1 LARVTRKITVG
12 ANRHPFSAQQQASNQ
27 PMTSKQLYLR
37 LLGYVRPYRKV
48 FAFSILFTIL
58 LALTQPMVPALFKP
72 LLDGSFVD
80 KDLDTIRLMP
90 LALIGLF
97 IVRGIASYSSTMA
110 IQWVSNKVIMDLRNE
125 MFQRLMTL
133 PNRYYDDNPTGTI
146 LSKVTFNVQQV
157 ASASTN
163 VLIVLVR
170 DSISVLGLIA
180 WMLYI
185 DWQLTLSIFIIGPL
199 IGLLVNAISKR
210 LRRLSGSIQESM
222 GEMTHVLEETI
233 QGTKVVKLF
242 GGQAYEGKRFSEVA
256 NWLRRYLM
264 KRSAAAALASPAGEL
279 IMVVGLAGVIY
290 YASMQSLENQ
300 FSVGAFVS
308 FIGAL
313 GMMMSP
319 VKNLIRIN
327 EQLQPGLAAAQSV
340 FELVDEQAE
349 EDQGESTLP
358 RARGLIEFERVRF
371 SYPGASASAIDD
383 LSLTIQAGERIALV
397 GPSGGGKS
405 TIANLIPR
413 FYNLSEGHIR
423 IDDIDLQ
430 AITLKELRR
439 NIALVSQEVIL
450 FNDSVEANIA
460 YGEMRGTPRSKVVEA
475 AQAAYAMDFIDKMP
489 EGLDTLIGEK
499 GVRLSGGQRQRLA
512 IARALLKDAPILI
525 MDEATSALDNESERY
540 IQQALETLTRDRT
553 TLIIAHRLS
562 TIENADRILVI
573 EGGRIVE
580 QGPHQKL
587 MQQDGVYRRLY
598 ETQLSSEA
606 TPS

>member
-1 LARVTRKITVG
+1 
-12 ANRHPFSAQQQASNQ
+12 
-27 PMTSKQLYLR
+27 MTSKQLYLR
-37 LLGYVRPYRKV
+37 LLGYVRPYGKT
-48 FAFSILFTIL
+48 FAFSILFTVL
-58 LALTQPMVPALFKP
+58 LALTQPMVPAIFKP
-72 LLDGSFVD
+72 LLDGSFVE
-80 KDLDTIRLMP
+80 KDLGTIRLMP

-97 IVRGIASYSSTMA
+97 FVRGIASYASTMA

-146 LSKVTFNVQQV
+146 LSKITFNVQQV

-170 DSISVLGLIA
+170 DSLSVLGLLA

-185 DWQLTLSIFIIGPL
+185 DWQLTLSIFIIGPF

-210 LRRLSGSIQESM
+210 LRRLSGSIQETM

-233 QGTKVVKLF
+233 QGNKVVKLF
-242 GGQAYEGKRFSEVA
+242 GGQTYERKRFADVA

-264 KRSAAAALASPAGEL
+264 KRSAAASLASPAGEL
-279 IMVVGLAGVIY
+279 IMVIGLAGVVY
-290 YASMQSLENQ
+290 YASMMSLENQ
-300 FSVGAFVS
+300 FTVGAFVS

-340 FELVDEQAE
+340 FELVDQQPE
-349 EDQGESTLP
+349 EDLGERTLE
-358 RARGLIEFERVRF
+358 RARGQIEFDQVRF
-371 SYPGASASAIDD
+371 RYPGASRNAIDD
-383 LSLTIQAGERIALV
+383 LSLTIKAGERVALV

-413 FYNLSEGHIR
+413 FYNLSEGQVR
-423 IDDIDLQ
+423 IDGIDLQ
-430 AITLKELRR
+430 AITLQELRR

-475 AQAAYAMDFIDKMP
+475 AQAAYAMDFIEKMP
-489 EGLDTLIGEK
+489 EGFDTLIGEK

-540 IQQALETLTRDRT
+540 IQQALETLTRNRT

-573 EGGRIVE
+573 DGGQIVE
-580 QGPHQKL
+580 QGPHQTL
-587 MQQDGVYRRLY
+587 MQQNGVYRRLY
-598 ETQLSSEA
+598 ETQLSNA
-606 TPS
+606 K

>member
-1 LARVTRKITVG
+1 MRKIT
-12 ANRHPFSAQQQASNQ
+12 ASAIHHRFTGPQQASIQ

-37 LLGYVRPYRKV
+37 LLGYVRPYRKI
-48 FAFSILFTIL
+48 FTLSILFTVL
-58 LALTQPMVPALFKP
+58 LALTQPGVAALFKP
-72 LLDGSFVD
+72 MLDGSFVE
-80 KDLDTIRLMP
+80 KDLEMIKLMP
-90 LALIGLF
+90 LLLIGLLF
-97 IVRGIASYSSTMA
+97 IRGIASYCSTMA
-110 IQWVSNKVIMDLRNE
+110 IQWVANKVVMDLRTE

-170 DSISVLGLIA
+170 DSLSVLGLLA

-199 IGLLVNAISKR
+199 IGLLVNSISKR

-233 QGTKVVKLF
+233 QGNKVVKLY
-242 GGQAYEGKRFSEVA
+242 GGQTYEAKRFTEVT

-279 IMVVGLAGVIY
+279 IMAIGLAGVIY

-300 FSVGAFVS
+300 FTVGAFVS

-327 EQLQPGLAAAQSV
+327 EQLQPGLAAAESV
-340 FELVDEQAE
+340 FELVDQLSE
-349 EDQGESTLP
+349 EDLGKATVERVLG
-358 RARGLIEFERVRF
+358 RIEFERVNFR
-371 SYPGASASAIDD
+371 YPGSSRYAVED
-383 LSLTIQAGERIALV
+383 LTLDVRAGERIALV

-413 FYNLSEGHIR
+413 FYNLTQGR
-423 IDDIDLQ
+423 ILIDGIDLQ
-430 AITLKELRR
+430 SMPLKELRR
-439 NIALVSQEVIL
+439 NIALVSQDVIL

-460 YGEMRGTPRSKVVEA
+460 YGEMRGTPRPEVVEA
-475 AQAAYAMDFIDKMP
+475 ARAAFAMDFIEKMP
-489 EGLDTLIGEK
+489 EGLDTVIGEK

-553 TLIIAHRLS
+553 TLTIAHRLS
-562 TIENADRILVI
+562 TIESADRILVI
-573 EGGRIVE
+573 DGGRIVE
-580 QGPHQKL
+580 QGSHQTL
-587 MQQDGVYRRLY
+587 MQQEGVYRRLY
-598 ETQLSSEA
+598 ETQLSTEA
-606 TPS
+606 AVS

>member
-1 LARVTRKITVG
+1 
-12 ANRHPFSAQQQASNQ
+12 
-27 PMTSKQLYLR
+27 MTSKQLYLR

-48 FAFSILFTIL
+48 FAFSILCTVL
-58 LALTQPMVPALFKP
+58 LALIQPMVAALFKP
-72 LLDGSFVD
+72 LLDGSFVE
-80 KDLDTIRLMP
+80 KDMSTIRLMP

-97 IVRGIASYSSTMA
+97 VIRGFSSYGSTMA
-110 IQWVSNKVIMDLRNE
+110 LQWVANKVVMDLRNE

-133 PNRYYDDNPTGTI
+133 PNRYYDEHPTGTI
-146 LSKVTFNVQQV
+146 LSKITFNVQQLS
-157 ASASTN
+157 SASTS
-163 VLIVLVR
+163 VLVVLVR
-170 DSISVLGLIA
+170 DSLSVLGLFA

-185 DWQLTLSIFIIGPL
+185 DWKLTLSILVIGPL

-210 LRRLSGSIQESM
+210 LRRISSSIQESM
-222 GEMTHVLEETI
+222 GEMTHVLEEAI
-233 QGTKVVKLF
+233 QGNKVVKLF
-242 GGQAYEGKRFSEVA
+242 GGQDYERKRFAEIA

-279 IMVVGLAGVIY
+279 ILVIGLAGVIY
-290 YASMQSLENQ
+290 YASLQSLQNQ
-300 FSVGAFVS
+300 FTVGEFVS

-319 VKNLIRIN
+319 VKNLIRVN

-340 FELVDEQAE
+340 FELVDQEPE
-349 EDQGESTLP
+349 PDLGETSVQ
-358 RARGLIEFERVRF
+358 RVRGLIEFEGVRF
-371 SYPGASASAIDD
+371 RYPGAARDAIDE
-383 LSLTIQAGERIALV
+383 LSLTLQPGERVALV

-413 FYNLSEGHIR
+413 FYNLSQGRIR
-423 IDDIDLQ
+423 IDGIDLQ
-430 AITLKELRR
+430 AMPLRDLRR

-460 YGEMRGTPRSKVVEA
+460 YGEMRGTSRTRVEEA
-475 AQAAYAMDFIDKMP
+475 AQAAHATEFIEKMP
-489 EGLDTLIGEK
+489 QGMDTLIGEK

-540 IQQALETLTRDRT
+540 IQQALEILTRERT

-573 EGGRIVE
+573 DGGRIVE
-580 QGPHQKL
+580 QGPHREL
-587 MQQDGVYRRLY
+587 MQRNGVYRRLY
-598 ETQLSSEA
+598 ETQLTGQA
-606 TPS
+606 ADA

>member
-1 LARVTRKITVG
+1 
-12 ANRHPFSAQQQASNQ
+12 
-27 PMTSKQLYLR
+27 MTSKQLYLR

-48 FAFSILFTIL
+48 FAVSILFTVL
-58 LALTQPMVPALFKP
+58 LALTQPAVPAIFKP

-90 LALIGLF
+90 LLLIGLF
-97 IVRGIASYSSTMA
+97 FIRGIASYSSTMA
-110 IQWVSNKVIMDLRNE
+110 LQWVANKVIMDLRTE
-125 MFQRLMTL
+125 LFQRLMSL

-146 LSKVTFNVQQV
+146 LSKITFNVQQV
-157 ASASTN
+157 ASASTS
-163 VLIVLVR
+163 VLVVLVR
-170 DSISVLGLIA
+170 DSLSILGLLA

-185 DWQLTLSIFIIGPL
+185 DWKLTLSIFIIGPL
-199 IGLLVNAISKR
+199 IGLLVSAISKR
-210 LRRLSGSIQESM
+210 LRRLSGSIQETM

-233 QGTKVVKLF
+233 QGNKVVKLF
-242 GGQAYEGKRFSEVA
+242 GGQAYEGKRFAEIA

-264 KRSAAAALASPAGEL
+264 KRSAAASLASPAGEL
-279 IMVVGLAGVIY
+279 IMVIGLAGVVY
-290 YASMQSLENQ
+290 YASMQSLEDQ
-300 FSVGAFVS
+300 FTVGAFVS

-327 EQLQPGLAAAQSV
+327 EHLQPGLAAAESV
-340 FELVDEQAE
+340 FELVDQQPE
-349 EDQGESTLP
+349 EDLGETSL
-358 RARGLIEFERVRF
+358 ARVEGQLKFEQVRF
-371 SYPGASASAIDD
+371 RYPGASRDAIAD
-383 LSLTIQAGERIALV
+383 LTLTIRAGERVALV

-413 FYNLSEGHIR
+413 FYDLRHGRIL

-430 AITLKELRR
+430 SITLKDLRR

-460 YGEMRGTPRSKVVEA
+460 YGEMRDTPRSKVVEA
-475 AQAAYAMDFIDKMP
+475 ARAAHAMEFVDKMP

-540 IQQALETLTRDRT
+540 IQDALETLTRNRT

-562 TIENADRILVI
+562 TIENADRILVVDD
-573 EGGRIVE
+573 GRIVE
-580 QGPHQKL
+580 QGPHEKL
-587 MQQDGVYRRLY
+587 MRQDGIYRKLY
-598 ETQLSSEA
+598 ETQLSNGS
-606 TPS
+606 SNS

>member
-1 LARVTRKITVG
+1 
-12 ANRHPFSAQQQASNQ
+12 
-27 PMTSKQLYLR
+27 MTSKQLYLR

-48 FAFSILFTIL
+48 FALSILFTVL
-58 LALTQPMVPALFKP
+58 LALTQPMVPAIFKP
-72 LLDGSFVD
+72 MLDGSFVE
-80 KDLDTIRLMP
+80 KDIDTIRLMP

-97 IVRGIASYSSTMA
+97 FIRGIASYASTMA

-146 LSKVTFNVQQV
+146 LSKITFNVQQV

-170 DSISVLGLIA
+170 DSLSILGLLA

-185 DWQLTLSIFIIGPL
+185 DWQLTLSILIIGPF

-210 LRRLSGSIQESM
+210 LRRLSGAIQDSM

-233 QGTKVVKLF
+233 QGNKVVKLF
-242 GGQAYEGKRFSEVA
+242 GGQAYERKRFAEVA

-279 IMVVGLAGVIY
+279 IMVIGLAGVVY
-290 YASMQSLENQ
+290 YASLQSLENQ
-300 FSVGAFVS
+300 FTVGAFVS

-319 VKNLIRIN
+319 VKNLIRVN

-340 FELVDEQAE
+340 FELVDQQPE
-349 EDQGESTLP
+349 EDQGETTLP
-358 RARGLIEFERVRF
+358 RAQGLIEFEQVCFR
-371 SYPGASASAIDD
+371 YPGASRNAIDD
-383 LSLTIQAGERIALV
+383 LSLTLEAGERVALV

-413 FYNLSEGHIR
+413 FYNLSGGRIR

-430 AITLKELRR
+430 AITLKALRR

-460 YGEMRGTPRSKVVEA
+460 YGEMRGTPRSQVVEA

-540 IQQALETLTRDRT
+540 IQQALETLTRNRT

-573 EGGRIVE
+573 DGGRIVE
-580 QGPHQKL
+580 QGPHQDL
-587 MQQDGVYRRLY
+587 MQHDGVYRRLY
-598 ETQLSSEA
+598 ETQLSNGTAAS
-606 TPS
+606 